1 MACILYY
8 ESPTFDRSFA
18 FQALHQLIHKP
29 QTSQHPSLNMAI
41 TKVHARSVY
50 DSRGNPTVE
59 VDLVTET
66 GLHRAIVPSGASTGQ
81 HEACELRD
89 GDKSK
94 WGGKGVGKAVE
105 NVNSIIGPALIKEGI
120 DVKDQSK
127 VDKFLNG
134 LDGTANKTK
143 LGANAILGVSL
154 AVAKAGA
161 AEKGVPLYAHI
172 SDLAGTKKPY
182 VMPVP
187 FMNVVNGGSHAGGRL
202 AFQEFMIAPCDAPSF
217 SEAMRQGAEVYQ
229 QLKSLAKKK
238 YGQSAGNVG
247 DEGGVAPDIQT
258 AVEAL
263 DLITEAID
271 KAGYT
276 GKMKIAM
283 DVASSEFYKE
293 KEKKYDLD
301 FKNPQSDPSKWI
313 TYQELAAMYS
323 DLCKKYPIVSIEDP
337 FAEDDWEAWSYFYK
351 SQDIQI
357 VGDDLTV
364 TNPLRIKKAIQDK
377 ACNALLLK
385 VNQIGTL
392 TESIQAAKD
401 SYADGWGVM
410 VSHRSGETEDVTI
423 ADIVVGIRSG
433 EIKTGAPCR
442 SERLAKLNQILRI
455 EEELGD
461 KAIYAGASFRKAVNM

>member
-1 MACILYY
+1 
-8 ESPTFDRSFA
+8 
-18 FQALHQLIHKP
+18 
-29 QTSQHPSLNMAI
+29 MAI
-41 TKVHARSVY
+41 IKIHARSVY

-59 VDLVTET
+59 VDVVTEK

-94 WGGKGVGKAVE
+94 WLGKGVTKAVE
-105 NVNSIIGPALIKEGI
+105 NVNTVIGPALIKEGI

-127 VDKFLNG
+127 IDEFLIN
-134 LDGTANKTK
+134 LDGTPNKTK

-161 AEKGVPLYAHI
+161 AEKGVPLYVHV

-182 VMPVP
+182 VLPVP
-187 FMNVVNGGSHAGGRL
+187 FMNVLNGGSHAGGRL
-202 AFQEFMIAPCDAPSF
+202 AMQEFMIVPDEAPTF
-217 SEAMRQGAEVYQ
+217 SEAMRQGSEVYHA
-229 QLKSLAKKK
+229 LKSLAKKK

-258 AVEAL
+258 AEEAL
-263 DLITEAID
+263 DLISEAIAQ
-271 KAGYT
+271 AGYT
-276 GKMKIAM
+276 GQIKIAM
-283 DVASSEFYKE
+283 DVASSEFYKPE
-293 KEKKYDLD
+293 EKKYDLD
-301 FKNPQSDPSKWI
+301 FKNPESDPSKWL
-313 TYQELAAMYS
+313 TYEQLAQLYT
-323 DLCKKYPIVSIEDP
+323 DLSKKYPIVSIEDP

-351 SQDIQI
+351 TTDLQI
-357 VGDDLTV
+357 VADDLTV
-364 TNPLRIKKAIQDK
+364 TNPLRIKKAIELK
-377 ACNALLLK
+377 ASNGLLLK

-423 ADIVVGIRSG
+423 ADIVVGIRAG

-442 SERLAKLNQILRI
+442 SERLAKLNQLLRI

-461 KAIYAGASFRKAVNM
+461 SAVYAGKNFRNSVNL

>member
-1 MACILYY
+1 
-8 ESPTFDRSFA
+8 
-18 FQALHQLIHKP
+18 
-29 QTSQHPSLNMAI
+29 MAI
-41 TKVHARSVY
+41 KKVHARTVY

-59 VDLVTET
+59 VDVVTDT

-81 HEACELRD
+81 HEAVELRD

-94 WGGKGVGKAVE
+94 WGGKGVTKAVN
-105 NVNSIIGPALIKEGI
+105 NVNSTIGPAVIKEGL
-120 DVKDQSK
+120 DVKDQSA
-127 VDKFLNG
+127 VDKFLNS
-134 LDGTANKTK
+134 LDGTPNKQK

-154 AVAKAGA
+154 AIAKAGA
-161 AEKGVPLYAHI
+161 AEKGVPLYAHV

-182 VMPVP
+182 VLPVP
-187 FMNVVNGGSHAGGRL
+187 FMNVLNGGSHAGGRL
-202 AFQEFMIAPCDAPSF
+202 AFQEFMIVPSSAPSF
-217 SEAMRQGAEVYQ
+217 TEALRQGAEVYQ
-229 QLKSLAKKK
+229 KLKALAKKK

-258 AVEAL
+258 ADEAL
-263 DLITEAID
+263 ELITGAIEQ
-271 KAGYT
+271 AGYT
-276 GKMKIAM
+276 GKVHIAM

-293 KEKKYDLD
+293 DVKKYDLD
-301 FKNPQSDPSKWI
+301 FKNPDSDPSKWI
-313 TYQELAAMYS
+313 TYEELAALYS
-323 DLCKKYPIVSIEDP
+323 DLAKKYPIVSIEDP

-351 SQDIQI
+351 TQDIQI

-364 TNPLRIKKAIQDK
+364 TNPIRIKKAIELK
-377 ACNALLLK
+377 AANALLLK

-423 ADIVVGIRSG
+423 ADIVVGIRAG
-433 EIKTGAPCR
+433 QIKTGAPAR

-461 KAIYAGASFRKAVNM
+461 NAIYAGENFRKAVNL